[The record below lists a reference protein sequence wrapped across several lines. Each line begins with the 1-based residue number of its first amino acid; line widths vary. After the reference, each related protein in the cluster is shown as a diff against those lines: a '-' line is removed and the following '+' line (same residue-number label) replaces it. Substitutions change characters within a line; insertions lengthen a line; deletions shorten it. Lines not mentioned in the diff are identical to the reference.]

1 MSTSGTLYLI
11 PITLGDGTIQ
21 QVIPAYNN
29 TIINEIDVYIVE
41 NIKTARR
48 FLRKAGIEKPIDEL
62 TFFEIGKRSD
72 TSKYPTF
79 IKPLA
84 EGKNIG
90 VLSEAGC
97 PGVADPGAE
106 IVALA
111 QEKNFKVIPL
121 VGPSSILLS
130 LMASGFNGQSFCFN
144 GYLPIEQKDRI
155 HKLKDLERIAFREK
169 QTQLFIET
177 PYRNTPL
184 FKDLLNTLNNN
195 TKLCIAVDITFET
208 EYIATKTITD
218 WKKETKLDLNKRP
231 CIFLIG

>member
-1 MSTSGTLYLI
+1 MTNHGTLYLI
-11 PITLGDGTIQ
+11 PITLGESPIS
-21 QVIPAYNN
+21 QVIPEYNN
-29 TIINEIDVYIVE
+29 AIINEIDVYIVE

-48 FLRKAGIEKPIDEL
+48 FLKKAGILKPIDEL
-62 TFFEIGKRSD
+62 TFFEIDKRSN
-72 TSKYPTF
+72 TSNYPTY

-111 QEKNFKVIPL
+111 QELNYKVVPL

-155 HKLKDLERIAFREK
+155 YKLKDLERMAFREK

-177 PYRNTPL
+177 PYRNMPL
-184 FKDLLNTLNNN
+184 FKDILATLNNN
-195 TKLCIAVDITFET
+195 TKLCIAVDITSNT
-208 EYIATKTITD
+208 EEIFTKTIED
-218 WKKETKLDLNKRP
+218 WKKETKIDLNKRP

>member
-1 MSTSGTLYLI
+1 MTNYGTLYLI
-11 PITLGDGTIQ
+11 PITLGESPIS
-21 QVIPAYNN
+21 QVIPEYNN

-48 FLRKAGIEKPIDEL
+48 FLKKAGILKPIDEL
-62 TFFEIGKRSD
+62 TFFEIDKRSN
-72 TSKYPTF
+72 TSNYPTF

-90 VLSEAGC
+90 ILSEAGC

-106 IVALA
+106 IVTLA
-111 QEKNFKVIPL
+111 QELKYKVVPL

-144 GYLPIEQKDRI
+144 GYLPIEQKDI
-155 HKLKDLERIAFREK
+155 IYKLKDLERLAFREK

-177 PYRNTPL
+177 PYRNMSL
-184 FKDLLNTLNNN
+184 FKDILATLNNN
-195 TKLCIAVDITFET
+195 TKLCIAVDITSNT
-208 EYIATKTITD
+208 EEIYTKTIEN
-218 WKKETKLDLNKRP
+218 WKKETKIDLNKRP

>member
-1 MSTSGTLYLI
+1 MTNYGTLYLI
-11 PITLGDGTIQ
+11 PITLGESPIS
-21 QVIPAYNN
+21 QVIPEYNN

-48 FLRKAGIEKPIDEL
+48 FLKKAGILKPIDDL
-62 TFFEIGKRSD
+62 TFFEIDKRSN
-72 TSKYPTF
+72 TSNYPTF

-90 VLSEAGC
+90 ILSEAGC
-97 PGVADPGAE
+97 PGIADPGAE

-111 QEKNFKVIPL
+111 QELKYKVVPL

-155 HKLKDLERIAFREK
+155 YKLKDLERLAFREK

-177 PYRNTPL
+177 PYRNMPL
-184 FKDLLNTLNNN
+184 FKDILNTLNNN
-195 TKLCIAVDITFET
+195 TKLCIAVDITSNT
-208 EYIATKTITD
+208 EEIYTKTIED
-218 WKKETKLDLNKRP
+218 WKKGTKIELNKRP

>member
-1 MSTSGTLYLI
+1 MNNYGTLYLI
-11 PITLGDGTIQ
+11 PITLGESPIN
-21 QVIPAYNN
+21 QVIPEYNN
-29 TIINEIDVYIVE
+29 AIINEIDVYVVE

-48 FLRKAGIEKPIDEL
+48 FLKKSGILKPIDEL
-62 TFFEIGKRSD
+62 TFYEIGKRSES
-72 TSKYPTF
+72 TNYPTF
-79 IKPLA
+79 IKPLL

-111 QEKNFKVIPL
+111 QEKNIKVVPL

-130 LMASGFNGQSFCFN
+130 LMASGFNGQSFCFH

-155 HKLKDLERIAFREK
+155 NKLKDLERIAFRDK

-177 PYRNTPL
+177 PYRNMPL
-184 FKDLLNTLNNN
+184 FKDILSTLNNN
-195 TKLCIAVDITFET
+195 SRLCVAVDITSNT
-208 EYIATKTITD
+208 EEIYTKTIED
-218 WKKETKLDLNKRP
+218 WKKENKFDLNKRP

>member
-1 MSTSGTLYLI
+1 MTNYGTLYLI
-11 PITLGDGTIQ
+11 PITLGESPIN
-21 QVIPAYNN
+21 QVIPEYNN

-41 NIKTARR
+41 NIKTSRR
-48 FLRKAGIEKPIDEL
+48 FLKKAGILKPIDEL
-62 TFFEIGKRSD
+62 TFYEIDKRSD
-72 TSKYPTF
+72 TRNYSTY

-90 VLSEAGC
+90 ILSEAGC

-111 QEKNFKVIPL
+111 QELKYKVVPL

-155 HKLKDLERIAFREK
+155 YKLKDLERLAFREK

-177 PYRNTPL
+177 PYRNMPL
-184 FKDLLNTLNNN
+184 FKDILATLNNN
-195 TKLCIAVDITFET
+195 TKLCVAVDITSPT
-208 EYIATKTITD
+208 EEIYTKTIED
-218 WKKETKLDLNKRP
+218 WKKETKIDLNKRP

>member
-1 MSTSGTLYLI
+1 MTNYGTLYLI
-11 PITLGDGTIQ
+11 PITLGESPIS
-21 QVIPAYNN
+21 QVIPEYNN

-48 FLRKAGIEKPIDEL
+48 FLKKAGILKPIDEL
-62 TFFEIGKRSD
+62 TFFEIDKRSN
-72 TSKYPTF
+72 TSNYPTY

-111 QEKNFKVIPL
+111 QELKYKVVPL

-130 LMASGFNGQSFCFN
+130 LMASGFNGQSFCFH

-155 HKLKDLERIAFREK
+155 NKLKDLERLAFREK

-177 PYRNTPL
+177 PYRNMPL
-184 FKDLLNTLNNN
+184 FKDILATLNNN
-195 TKLCIAVDITFET
+195 TKLCIAVDITSNT
-208 EYIATKTITD
+208 EEIYTKTIED
-218 WKKETKLDLNKRP
+218 WKKETKIDLNKRP

>member
-1 MSTSGTLYLI
+1 MNNTGTLYLI
-11 PITLGDGTIQ
+11 PITLGDGTFT
-21 QVIPAYNN
+21 QVIPEYNN
-29 TIINEIDVYIVE
+29 AIINEIDVYIVE

-48 FLRKAGIEKPIDEL
+48 FLKKAGIIKPIDEL
-62 TFFEIGKRSD
+62 TFFEIGKRSE
-72 TSKYPTF
+72 TAHYPTY
-79 IKPLA
+79 IKALA
-84 EGKNIG
+84 DGKNIG

-97 PGVADPGAE
+97 PGVADPGAD

-111 QEKNFKVIPL
+111 QEKNYKVVPL

-155 HKLKDLERIAFREK
+155 YKLKDLERLAFREK

-177 PYRNTPL
+177 PYRNMPL
-184 FKDLLNTLNNN
+184 MKDILTTLNNN
-195 TKLCIAVDITFET
+195 TKLCIAVDITLPT
-208 EYIATKTITD
+208 EQILTKSIED
-218 WKKETKLDLNKRP
+218 WKKDTKIDLNKRP

>member
-1 MSTSGTLYLI
+1 MNNHGTLYLI
-11 PITLGDGTIQ
+11 PITLGESPIS
-21 QVIPAYNN
+21 QVIPEYNN

-48 FLRKAGIEKPIDEL
+48 FLKKAGILKPIDEL
-62 TFFEIGKRSD
+62 TFFEIDKRSE
-72 TSKYPTF
+72 THNYPTF

-90 VLSEAGC
+90 ILSEAGC

-106 IVALA
+106 IVTLA
-111 QEKNFKVIPL
+111 QELKYKVVPL

-155 HKLKDLERIAFREK
+155 NKLKELERIAFRDK

-177 PYRNTPL
+177 PYRNMPL
-184 FKDLLNTLNNN
+184 FKDILSTLNNN
-195 TKLCIAVDITFET
+195 SRLCVAVDITSNT
-208 EYIATKTITD
+208 EEIYTKTIED
-218 WKKETKLDLNKRP
+218 WKKETKIDLNKRP

>member
-1 MSTSGTLYLI
+1 MTNHGTLYLI
-11 PITLGDGTIQ
+11 PITLGESPIS
-21 QVIPAYNN
+21 QVIPEYNN

-48 FLRKAGIEKPIDEL
+48 FLKKAGILKPIDEL
-62 TFFEIGKRSD
+62 TFFEIDKRSE
-72 TSKYPTF
+72 THNYPTF

-90 VLSEAGC
+90 ILSEAGC

-111 QEKNFKVIPL
+111 QEKNYKVVPL

-155 HKLKDLERIAFREK
+155 NKLKELERIAFRDK

-177 PYRNTPL
+177 PYRNMPL
-184 FKDLLNTLNNN
+184 FKDILSTLNNN
-195 TKLCIAVDITFET
+195 SRLCVAVDITSNT
-208 EYIATKTITD
+208 EEIYTKTIED
-218 WKKETKLDLNKRP
+218 WKKETKIDLNKRP

>member
-1 MSTSGTLYLI
+1 MINYGTLYLI
-11 PITLGDGTIQ
+11 PITLGESPIN
-21 QVIPAYNN
+21 QVIPEYNN
-29 TIINEIDVYIVE
+29 AIINEIDVYVVE

-48 FLRKAGIEKPIDEL
+48 FLKRAGIIKPIDEL
-62 TFFEIGKRSD
+62 TFYEIGKRSEA
-72 TSKYPTF
+72 TNYPTF
-79 IKPLA
+79 IKPLLD
-84 EGKNIG
+84 GKNIG

-97 PGVADPGAE
+97 PGVADPGEE

-111 QEKNFKVIPL
+111 QEKNIKVVPL

-130 LMASGFNGQSFCFN
+130 LMASGFNGQSFCFH

-155 HKLKDLERIAFREK
+155 NKLKDLERIAFRDK

-177 PYRNTPL
+177 PYRNMPL
-184 FKDLLNTLNNN
+184 FKDILSTLNNN
-195 TKLCIAVDITFET
+195 SRLCVAVDITSNT
-208 EYIATKTITD
+208 EEIYTKTIEY

>member
-1 MSTSGTLYLI
+1 MTNYGTLYLI
-11 PITLGDGTIQ
+11 PITLGESPIS
-21 QVIPAYNN
+21 QVIPEYNN

-48 FLRKAGIEKPIDEL
+48 FLKKAEILKPIDEL
-62 TFFEIGKRSD
+62 TFFEIDKRSN
-72 TSKYPTF
+72 TSNYPTF
-79 IKPLA
+79 IKSLA

-90 VLSEAGC
+90 ILSEAGC

-111 QEKNFKVIPL
+111 QELKYKVVPL

-155 HKLKDLERIAFREK
+155 YKLKDLERLAFREK

-177 PYRNTPL
+177 PYRNMPL
-184 FKDLLNTLNNN
+184 FKDILNTLNNN
-195 TKLCIAVDITFET
+195 TKLCVAVDITSNT
-208 EYIATKTITD
+208 EEIYTKTIED
-218 WKKETKLDLNKRP
+218 WKKETKIDLNKRP

>member
-1 MSTSGTLYLI
+1 MTNYGTLYLI
-11 PITLGDGTIQ
+11 PITLGESPIS
-21 QVIPAYNN
+21 QVIPEYNN

-48 FLRKAGIEKPIDEL
+48 FLKKAGILKPIDEL
-62 TFFEIGKRSD
+62 TFFEINKRSN
-72 TSKYPTF
+72 TSNYPTY

-111 QEKNFKVIPL
+111 QEQGYKVVPL

-155 HKLKDLERIAFREK
+155 YKLKDLERLAFREK

-177 PYRNTPL
+177 PYRNMPL
-184 FKDLLNTLNNN
+184 FKDILATLNNN
-195 TKLCIAVDITFET
+195 TKLCIAVDITSNT
-208 EYIATKTITD
+208 EEIYTKTIED
-218 WKKETKLDLNKRP
+218 WKKETKIDLNKRP